1 MTLQER
7 LSPGK
12 YALRVADYAMLGEA
26 GVFGDRRT
34 ELIEG
39 DVIVMAPEFRPHA
52 YVRDE
57 LAYRLRRGLEEAGSP
72 LYVSIGSVAL
82 NDTTMPQP
90 DIVLTSE
97 PRGPGAIPVGT
108 VPLLAEVSSSTLDTD
123 LGRKLKLYAA
133 AGVPEYWVVDVNK
146 GLIHQMWH
154 PGGEAYAERREV
166 AFGQPISAATIPDLT
181 IETTTL

>member
-7 LSPGK
+7 LPPGK

-26 GVFGDRRT
+26 GIFGDRRT

-57 LAYRLRRGLEEAGSP
+57 LAYRLRRVLEETGSRW
-72 LYVSIGSVAL
+72 YVSVGSVAL
-82 NDTTMPQP
+82 NETTMPQP

-97 PRGPGAIPVGT
+97 PRGPGAIPASS
-108 VPLLAEVSSSTLDTD
+108 VPLLVEVSSSTLDTD
-123 LGRKLKLYAA
+123 LGRKLELYAA

-146 GLIHQMWH
+146 GLIHQMWQ
-154 PGGEAYAERREV
+154 PSGEAYAEKREI
-166 AFGQPISAATIPDLT
+166 AFGRPITAAIIPDLT
-181 IETTTL
+181 IETTSL